1 MTAFASPILATL
13 LLWWASTG
21 LILYLDG
28 LNRRTF
34 VWSMAGASVL
44 LALSVWGIIASAGNV
59 SAGGAYVAF
68 ACGLTAW
75 GWQLVSFYMGYV
87 TGPRKTACEP
97 ELTGWPRFVE
107 AVRTSLHHELMVIL
121 TAVIIAALTWGQPN
135 QMALWT
141 FVALWWMHTSAKLN
155 LFFGAANLG
164 EELLPEHLRYL
175 KTFMSQRPMNLLF
188 PVSVTLSTIIAV
200 LLAQKALA
208 LTATRFETA
217 GFTMLA
223 TLMALAVAEHWFLVI
238 PLHVNGLWQ
247 FGVKPIAEDS
257 APVAASASEEP
268 SVPAVSDSDY
278 ALPAAEAVA
287 LENPMRRPSVRPRA
301 VV

>member
-1 MTAFASPILATL
+1 
-13 LLWWASTG
+13 
-21 LILYLDG
+21 
-28 LNRRTF
+28 
-34 VWSMAGASVL
+34 
-44 LALSVWGIIASAGNV
+44 
-59 SAGGAYVAF
+59 
-68 ACGLTAW
+68 
-75 GWQLVSFYMGYV
+75 
-87 TGPRKTACEP
+87 
-97 ELTGWPRFVE
+97 
-107 AVRTSLHHELMVIL
+107 VRTSLHHELMVIL

-238 PLHVNGLWQ
+238 P
-247 FGVKPIAEDS
+247 
-257 APVAASASEEP
+257 

>member
-1 MTAFASPILATL
+1 MAAYGLPILFTL
-13 LLWWASTG
+13 LLWWLSTG
-21 LILYLDG
+21 AILYLDG
-28 LNRRTF
+28 LHRRTF

-44 LALSVWGIIASAGNV
+44 LALSVWGVVASAGNV

-68 ACGLTAW
+68 TCGLTAW

-107 AVRTSLHHELMVIL
+107 AVRTSLYHELVVIL

-135 QMALWT
+135 QIALWT

-175 KTFMSQRPMNLLF
+175 KTYMSRRPMNLLF
-188 PVSVTLSTIIAV
+188 PVSVTISTIVAV

-208 LTATRFETA
+208 LTATPFETA
-217 GFTMLA
+217 GFAMLA

-247 FGVKPIAEDS
+247 FGVKSLAEDGAVS
-257 APVAASASEEP
+257 AQPDEP
-268 SVPAVSDSDY
+268 SAPAVSDSDF
-278 ALPAAEAVA
+278 AIPAPEAVA